1 MADLRIANFAN
12 IDRAALTNALGQVQ
26 IEKQGAFNRLA
37 PQIARG
43 DETATRQGLALAPE
57 QTAQVVQAL
66 AGLDKIKRDELARTT
81 QEAARSLFA
90 LEQIPEA
97 QRPQAYRQWLAM
109 AQQKGWVTADDPM
122 PPEYDPAAVRG
133 QINEAMTL
141 EQLIKQAEGTV
152 LGPGQRLVSNAG
164 ETIASVP
171 PKPDTQLQEVYDPN
185 SPTGTRF
192 VPRAEAAGQ
201 PGKPPSGMEITTPEG
216 TTIRTGVRSGAGGMS
231 KPTATKLEEEIRTS
245 QAGIQRLAQIKS
257 RFKPEYLTLPTK
269 IAMAYS
275 RGKELIGMDLSPEEE
290 TALAGYSAFQRDAVD
305 SLNRYIKEITGAQM
319 SEAEADRIRKGIPDP
334 ENDSPTQFK
343 AKMDAS
349 VKSLQLASARASFA
363 LQHGLTP
370 KTIPLDSM
378 PQLIDNRGAEL
389 EAEIRQQNP
398 GMPVA
403 QIREQVKTQLKA
415 EFGL

>member
-26 IEKQGAFNRLA
+26 LEKQGAFNRLA
-37 PQIARG
+37 PQIAAG
-43 DETATRQGLALAPE
+43 DETATRQGLVLAPE

-97 QRPQAYRQWLAM
+97 QRAQAYRQWLAM

-192 VPRAEAAGQ
+192 VPRTEAAGQ

-216 TTIRTGVRSGAGGMS
+216 TTIRTGVRSGAGGMA
-231 KPTATKLEEEIRTS
+231 KPTQAALEKEIVNA
-245 QAGIQRLAQIKS
+245 QAGIQRLSQIRS
-257 RFKPEYLTLPTK
+257 SFKPEYLQLPTK

-275 RGKELIGMDLSPEEE
+275 RGKEYLGMELSEEEE

-334 ENDSPTQFK
+334 EKDVPTQFK
-343 AKMDAS
+343 AKLDSS

-403 QIREQVKTQLKA
+403 QVREQVKTQLKA